1 MKSEVK
7 VGDNRL
13 QIARVFDAPRQLVF
27 AFWKEVDRLQ
37 QWWGCKDT
45 TKVECAMDFRI
56 GGFFTCVMQIA
67 GAGEFTYKG
76 QYDEIVEPE
85 TIAYH
90 ADFGGTTTRVVVEF
104 IEIHQGEGAQTKMV
118 LTQVGFP
125 GQNICEM
132 VSKGT
137 GESFDKLDSL
147 LSSQVVVDHI

>member
-13 QIARVFDAPRQLVF
+13 EITRIFDAPRQLVF
-27 AFWKEVDRLQ
+27 AFWKKVDQLE

-45 TKVECAMDFRI
+45 TKLECQMDFRV
-56 GGFFTCVMQIA
+56 GGFFTCVMQIRNT
-67 GAGEFTYKG
+67 GEFTYRG

-85 TIAYH
+85 KIAYH
-90 ADFGGTTTRVVVEF
+90 ADFGPVTTRVVVQF
-104 IEIHQGEGAQTKMV
+104 VDLGAQTKMV

-125 GQNICEM
+125 SQEICGH

-137 GESFDKLDSL
+137 TESFDKLESL
-147 LSSQVVVDHI
+147 LAAQVVAG